1 MCGAPSAVLL
11 SHLPFSPSPWKVWLL
26 LAIPLICLKSPPP
39 SCETWQPKH
48 PSHHSSLLLC
58 CLGDESFFSFRQTSA
73 SPFLRAELRPCV
85 AAFRSSVCCVF
96 WFIYTLLIVAPH
108 ACQESQSLN
117 LAMCIMRAE
126 SNSYLKYTW
135 MHEYIYRRE
144 APVHPGESHF
154 L

>member
-39 SCETWQPKH
+39 QLWNMTAQTSIT
-48 PSHHSSLLLC
+48 SLLSSPLLSRRWKLFLFQTNLC
-58 CLGDESFFSFRQTSA
+58 ESFSSR
-73 SPFLRAELRPCV
+73 RAQLCV